1 MATLFTSRKF
11 IVLAFLLFAIVPT
24 FANPYVLYVANMAL
38 IYVILSIG
46 LNILLGYSG
55 QIAFANA
62 AMFGIGAY
70 TAGLLQVRLGVP
82 YWAALPAAGVVAMLV
97 GTIITW
103 PALRMSG
110 IYLALATLAFAQF
123 TLWVFNNLEWLT
135 FGATGFTVP
144 RLNFSPLPVS
154 AVHGLY
160 FLSLILAIALTVVA
174 WSVVHSRV
182 GRALVAMRDNETAAS
197 ALGIDLLRYKALA
210 FALSGFYAGI
220 AGGLFSGLLSY
231 VAPES
236 FDLFQMVMQKAMVIV
251 GGVGSIAGSIAGA
264 VLLVAL
270 MEVLRE
276 FKSAQEIA
284 FGCVLLGFVLF
295 MPLGVASMARR
306 YWPGWREDLHRHSG
320 DEREAGE
327 IAGDPLPET
336 LGSEGKRP

>member
-1 MATLFTSRKF
+1 MTTLFTSRRF
-11 IVLAFLLFAIVPT
+11 LALIFLLFAVLPT
-24 FANPYVLYVANMAL
+24 FANPYLLYVANLAL
-38 IYVILSIG
+38 IYVILAIG

-82 YWAALPAAGVVAMLV
+82 YWAALPAAGVIAMLV

-110 IYLALATLAFAQF
+110 IYLALTTLAFAQF

-144 RLNFSPLPVS
+144 RLDFSPLPLGS
-154 AVHGLY
+154 AYGIY
-160 FLSLILAIALTVVA
+160 GLSLLIAVVLTVVA

-182 GRALVAMRDNETAAS
+182 GRALVAMRDNEIAAS
-197 ALGIDLLRYKALA
+197 ALGVDLLRYKILA
-210 FALSGFYAGI
+210 FAMSGFYAGI
-220 AGGLFSGLLSY
+220 AGGLFCGLLNY

-236 FDLFQMVMQKAMVIV
+236 FDLFQMVLQKAMVIV
-251 GGVGSIAGSIAGA
+251 GGVGSIAGSVLGA

-270 MEVLRE
+270 LEVLRE
-276 FKSAQEIA
+276 FKSLQEIA
-284 FGCVLLGFVLF
+284 FGSVLLVFVLF
-295 MPLGVASMARR
+295 MPLGVASLARR
-306 YWPGWREDLHRHSG
+306 HWPGWREDLHRRPRE
-320 DEREAGE
+320 DEETAAPALPQTPDAEGE
-327 IAGDPLPET
+327 RA
-336 LGSEGKRP
+336 